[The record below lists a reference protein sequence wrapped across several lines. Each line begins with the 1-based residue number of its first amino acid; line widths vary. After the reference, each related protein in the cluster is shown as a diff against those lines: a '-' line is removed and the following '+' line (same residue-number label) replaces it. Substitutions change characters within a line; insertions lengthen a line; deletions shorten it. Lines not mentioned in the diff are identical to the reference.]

1 MTMGSPSN
9 KPLRRS
15 TITFFVEW
23 IDDRE
28 NYGEERVNLLGM
40 CDGMII
46 HVTYTERGECIR
58 IISARRAGKD
68 EQEHYYHN
76 DGRQTGVISEAQ
88 DLAEQDY
95 HPNHC
100 RHPEGIEGQ
109 ETEINGAG
117 DSTDE
122 GSQARDAEAQVSRRV
137 ACRTTTPE
145 ISDQSPPT
153 AAQAPRNR

>member
-1 MTMGSPSN
+1 MGPQEH
-9 KPLRRS
+9 RRHRQGGPDKGLDKAQGG
-15 TITFFVEW
+15 IEQRAHFLVE
-23 IDDRE
+23 
-28 NYGEERVNLLGM
+28 G
-40 CDGMII
+40 
-46 HVTYTERGECIR
+46 
-58 IISARRAGKD
+58 GKD
-68 EQEHYYHN
+68 HDHRHN